1 MTESHLPITRTA
13 VTGTRK
19 AVVIGSG
26 LAGLTAAIGLARAG
40 VQVTVVTK
48 GLGGLQLS
56 QGTIDV
62 LGYTGDQHHSLVP
75 NPLDGFADL
84 PAEHPYSLAGRESL
98 AEGIALLH
106 EVLGPEELVGGL
118 EANGLYPTAV
128 GALRPTALV
137 PRSMAN
143 GKAEPG
149 KKFLIVG
156 IHELRDWHPE
166 LIAGNIARTPL
177 PDGEPIPARHVSFS
191 LPAREREVNVQ
202 PDKYARQMD
211 TPEFRAAFVA
221 QVKPLVQPGETVGV
235 PAVLGLND
243 PTAFDEVQTALGAPI
258 FEIVSQPPSV
268 VGMRM
273 NQALTTAAKTRGV
286 RMMIGAE
293 VTGLVAENGVATGVT
308 VKTAGRERVI
318 SADWVVHCGGGF
330 ESGSLAVD
338 SYNKVSERILD
349 LPLSATDATELIHGD
364 FWGEPQPLFKVGV
377 RVDESMRVLDA
388 QGEPVHPNLLA
399 AGGILAGSIRWEE
412 KSGEGIALASAM
424 KAVATITE
432 GVAR

>member
-1 MTESHLPITRTA
+1 MTESHMPITRTA
-13 VTGTRK
+13 VTGERK

-26 LAGLTAAIGLARAG
+26 IAGLTAAIGLARAG

-62 LGYTGDQHHSLVP
+62 LGYTGDQHHSFVP
-75 NPLDGFADL
+75 KPLDGFDHL
-84 PAEHPYSLAGRESL
+84 PEDHPYRLTGRESL
-98 AEGIALLH
+98 ARGIALLH
-106 EVLGPEELVGGL
+106 EVLGPDELVGSL
-118 EANGLYPTAV
+118 DANALYPTAV

-166 LIAGNIARTPL
+166 LIAGNLARTPL

-202 PDKYARQMD
+202 ADKYARQMD

-243 PTAFDEVQTALGAPI
+243 TTAFDEVQTALGSPV

-273 NQALTTAAKTRGV
+273 NQALTIAAKTSGV

-293 VTGLVAENGVATGVT
+293 VVGLVAENGRATGVT

-318 SADWVVHCGGGF
+318 GADWVVHCGGGF
-330 ESGSLAVD
+330 ESGSLTVD
-338 SYNKVSERILD
+338 SYNTISERILD
-349 LPLSATDATELIHGD
+349 LPLSATDATNLIHGD

-377 RVDESMRVLDA
+377 RVDESMRVIGTDGA
-388 QGEPVHPNLLA
+388 PVYPNLLA
-399 AGGILAGSIRWEE
+399 AGGILAGAIRWEE

-432 GVAR
+432 GVEL

>member
-1 MTESHLPITRTA
+1 MTENHMPITRTTL
-13 VTGTRK
+13 TGDRS

-26 LAGLTAAIGLARAG
+26 IAGLTTALGLAQQG
-40 VQVTVVTK
+40 VRVTVVTK

-62 LGYTGDQHHSLVP
+62 LGYTGDQHHTLVP
-75 NPLDGFADL
+75 RPLDGFEDL
-84 PAEHPYSLAGRESL
+84 PAEHPYRITGPEAVQQ
-98 AEGIALLH
+98 GITLLRDL
-106 EVLGPEELVGGL
+106 LGPQELVGD
-118 EANGLYPTAV
+118 ANTNGLYPTAV

-143 GKAEPG
+143 GVVEQG

-156 IHELRDWHPE
+156 IHELKDYHPQ

-177 PDGEPIPARHVSFS
+177 PDGDPVEARHASFS
-191 LPAREREVNVQ
+191 LPRVDHEVDANPVQ
-202 PDKYARQMD
+202 YARAMD
-211 TPEFRAAFVA
+211 NPDFRAKFAA
-221 QVKPLVQPGETVGV
+221 KLKALVQPGETVGV

-243 PTAFDEVQTALGAPI
+243 PTVFDEVQDAIGAPL

-268 VGMRM
+268 VGMRL
-273 NQALTTAAKTRGV
+273 NQALSMAAKTAGV
-286 RMMIGAE
+286 RMMVGAE
-293 VTGLVAENGVATGVT
+293 VVGVVAEGGAITGVT
-308 VKTAGRERVI
+308 VKTAGRDRVI
-318 SADWVVHCGGGF
+318 KTDWVVHCGGGF
-330 ESGSLAVD
+330 ESGTLAVD
-338 SYNKVSERILD
+338 SYNNVSETVLG
-349 LPLSATDATELIHGD
+349 LPVTATDAAELIHGD

-377 RVDESMRVLDA
+377 RVDDSMRVLND
-388 QGEPVHPNLLA
+388 QGGPVHPNLLA

-424 KAVATITE
+424 KAVATISE

>member
-1 MTESHLPITRTA
+1 MTENHTPLTRA
-13 VTGTRK
+13 IPTRQTK
-19 AVVIGSG
+19 VVVIGSG
-26 LAGLTAAIGLARAG
+26 IAGLTAALGLAREG
-40 VQVTVVTK
+40 HQVTIVTK

-56 QGTIDV
+56 QGSIDIF
-62 LGYTGDQHHSLVP
+62 GYTGDKHHTLVP
-75 NPLDGFADL
+75 KPLDGFADL
-84 PAEHPYSLAGRESL
+84 PEGHPYRLIGRE
-98 AEGIALLH
+98 AVEQGVALLN
-106 EVLGPEELVGGL
+106 EVLGPNVLVGSAD
-118 EANGLYPTAV
+118 ENALYPTAV

-143 GKAEPG
+143 GKVEQG
-149 KKFLIVG
+149 KKFLIIG

-177 PDGEPIPARHVSFS
+177 PDGDAVEARHESFS
-191 LPAREREVNVQ
+191 FPAREREVNVQ

-211 TPEFRAAFVA
+211 DREFRTAFAAK
-221 QVKPLVQPGETVGV
+221 VKALVQPGETVGL
-235 PAVLGLND
+235 PAILGLND
-243 PTAFDEVQTALGAPI
+243 PTVYDEVEKAIGAPI

-268 VGMRM
+268 VGMRL
-273 NQALTTAAKTRGV
+273 NQALTVAAKAAGV
-286 RMMIGAE
+286 RIMLGAE
-293 VTGLVAENGVATGVT
+293 VTGLVADAGRATGVT
-308 VKTAGRERVI
+308 VATAGREKTVK
-318 SADWVVHCGGGF
+318 ADYIIHCGGGF

-338 SYNKVSERILD
+338 SYNKVSERIFD
-349 LPLSATDATELIHGD
+349 LPLTATDATDLIHGD